1 MQPLSQRPD
10 VLRNTLGK
18 RRGITDLAQFALD
31 LNWVR
36 ADSKSTARSES
47 YPSPPMSGSPPFPP
61 KASQAA
67 AERRQSVY
75 QATTRDGY
83 REIAVTHGGEG
94 LQSGALTHTR
104 PFLPNPPQGM
114 SYEYQRAEPSMT
126 RPHLYDA
133 PHGTTTLQPSFP
145 PIAGPGSAGGSL
157 PGPLPHSTAL
167 YHPGHDSHP
176 QTSPKPQRKTKGH
189 VASACVPC
197 KRAHLRCDAR
207 RPCSRCS
214 SSGKDDACI
223 DVQHKKRGRPRLRD
237 DRADIKYDSAR
248 FGVPSD
254 GMRRPLSSQ
263 YHSGSSST
271 LTFDDALRRTQ
282 SFRVLKSQPPDSAV
296 SRFAERGSTHDSNVF
311 LAPLTMP
318 TNPPEPV
325 AYLTVDLQVG
335 KASKTFMDAIGRV
348 SVHGLRLADLVV
360 GHDREKVAYIQRQMV
375 DQQRRNE
382 PNYLPPIFGKAEEE
396 RVMDM
401 LSFSL
406 EEISKYPLDRQD
418 ILTFLG
424 QDGLPRQLLLRTAL
438 SKRDSI
444 YYVVLLLM
452 SPVRPFNYSES
463 SPSIRETT
471 RSYQP
476 YTQRPPVATDLGLRH
491 SRPADNEYGEGAHV
505 PAAPPPPRSMTGFGA
520 NVPSAYISS
529 PRRTEYSNAM
539 PPFQIPRSELISPS
553 RPDPLPAFQL
563 PPIRNHQP
571 NAVQLQE
578 VQYRNREERARFDI
592 GGLLDHPNPAE
603 HARR

>member
-1 MQPLSQRPD
+1 MQPLSQTSD
-10 VLRNTLGK
+10 VLQNILGR

-47 YPSPPMSGSPPFPP
+47 YPSPPMSGSPPLPP
-61 KASQAA
+61 KASQET
-67 AERRQSVY
+67 AERRQGVY

-83 REIAVTHGGEG
+83 RGIAVTHGGEG
-94 LQSGALTHTR
+94 LQSGTSAHTR
-104 PFLPNPPQGM
+104 PYLPNPPDRM
-114 SYEYQRAEPSMT
+114 SYEYQRPEPSMT
-126 RPHLYDA
+126 RPHPYDA
-133 PHGTTTLQPSFP
+133 PRGTTTLQPSFP
-145 PIAGPGSAGGSL
+145 PITGSGSVGGPI
-157 PGPLPHSTAL
+157 PGPPPHSTAL
-167 YHPGHDSHP
+167 YHSAHDSHP

-237 DRADIKYDSAR
+237 DRADIKYDSTR

-263 YHSGSSST
+263 YHSGPSSI
-271 LTFDDALRRTQ
+271 LTFDDTLRRTQ
-282 SFRVLKSQPPDSAV
+282 SYRVLKSQPPDSAM

-311 LAPLTMP
+311 LAPLTMS
-318 TNPPEPV
+318 TRPPEPV
-325 AYLTVDLQVG
+325 AYSTVDLQVG
-335 KASKTFMDAIGRV
+335 KASKTFLDAIGRV
-348 SVHGLRLADLVV
+348 SVRGLRLADLVV
-360 GHDREKVAYIQRQMV
+360 GHDREKVASIQRQMV

-401 LSFSL
+401 LSFSS
-406 EEISKYPLDRQD
+406 EEVSKYPSDRHD

-424 QDGLPRQLLLRTAL
+424 QDGLPRRLSLRTAL

-452 SPVRPFNYSES
+452 NPSRQFHYSES
-463 SPSIRETT
+463 SPGIRETT
-471 RSYQP
+471 QSYQP
-476 YTQRPPVATDLGLRH
+476 YTQGPPVTTDSGPRPP
-491 SRPADNEYGEGAHV
+491 RPADSGYGEGAHG
-505 PAAPPPPRSMTGFGA
+505 PAAPPLPPSMAGFGA
-520 NVPSAYISS
+520 NMPSAYISS
-529 PRRTEYSNAM
+529 PSRTEYSNVI

-571 NAVQLQE
+571 NVIQPQE
-578 VQYRNREERARFDI
+578 AQYRSREERSRVDI
-592 GGLLDHPNPAE
+592 GGLLDHPNPTE
-603 HARR
+603 HTSR